1 MCSTVWCSTLQWLT
15 SSRPLALLPAGLP
28 PPLSS
33 PQPHQAFLAMQRAH
47 YTLHCILYIAHY
59 TLYTIQCTVY
69 GVYRLYSV
77 RAAWA
82 GGGQVQVVWLG
93 ARQGQ
98 STPASTIGLL
108 PPAGRGGC
116 TNTPPGSGSTVTVTV
131 RAVTPQS
138 HSSHCNRQQQSGQSL
153 SQQSSASSLVFL
165 VTTSCPWTG
174 VTVVF

>member
-1 MCSTVWCSTLQWLT
+1 MQHTAVADQQPAP
-15 SSRPLALLPAGLP
+15 SSSPGRAA

-33 PQPHQAFLAMQRAH
+33 RQPHQAFLAMQRAH
-47 YTLHCILYIAHY
+47 YTLHCILYIVHY
-59 TLYTIQCTVY
+59 TLYSVQCTV
-69 GVYRLYSV
+69 YSV

-138 HSSHCNRQQQSGQSL
+138 HSSHCHRQQQPGQSL

-174 VTVVF
+174 GTVVF